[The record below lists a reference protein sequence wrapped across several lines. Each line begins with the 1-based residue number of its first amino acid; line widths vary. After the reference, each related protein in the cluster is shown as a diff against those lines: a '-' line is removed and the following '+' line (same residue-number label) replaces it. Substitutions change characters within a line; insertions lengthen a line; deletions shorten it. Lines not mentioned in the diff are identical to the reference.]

1 MFRVLVSISLLL
13 TGILLACENNS
24 GEIQRVTH
32 FENAPDEYTENLN
45 MFHNDSGQTKVNL
58 YAKVSH
64 TSYEPKHITNFKD
77 YLRVDFFDKSGDK
90 VSTLVALSG
99 VFDHDEGVVEVQD
112 SVRLF
117 NYAREQQLETEYLIW
132 NKKDSTIRTDRN
144 VLVRSPKEILKGKGL
159 VTKQDFSFFEILE
172 PTGKINL
179 KKE

>member
-1 MFRVLVSISLLL
+1 MGNVVSKFLHTRMRVSNLDESVNFYQKVFGLEVSRRHESPRGSKLVFLSVPNSDEEIEL
-13 TGILLACENNS
+13 T
-24 GEIQRVTH
+24 
-32 FENAPDEYTENLN
+32 
-45 MFHNDSGQTKVNL
+45 
-58 YAKVSH
+58 
-64 TSYEPKHITNFKD
+64 
-77 YLRVDFFDKSGDK
+77 FFPGS
-90 VSTLVALSG
+90 
-99 VFDHDEGVVEVQD
+99 GVVEVQD